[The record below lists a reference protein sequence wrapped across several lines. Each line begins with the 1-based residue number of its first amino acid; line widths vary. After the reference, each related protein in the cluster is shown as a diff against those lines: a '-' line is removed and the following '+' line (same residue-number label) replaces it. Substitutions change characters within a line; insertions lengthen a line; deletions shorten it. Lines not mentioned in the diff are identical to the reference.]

1 MTMPAVTDMHFF
13 AVVAQRSTLSEAA
26 LDLGLTASAVS
37 RRLARLEN
45 RLGVRLVVRLGSCV
59 CPPWSS
65 SVPRSYNPSSE
76 VQ

>member
-45 RLGVRLVVRLGSCV
+45 RLGVRLVNRTTRRLGLT
-59 CPPWSS
+59 
-65 SVPRSYNPSSE
+65 SE
-76 VQ
+76 GEAYLRASRDIL